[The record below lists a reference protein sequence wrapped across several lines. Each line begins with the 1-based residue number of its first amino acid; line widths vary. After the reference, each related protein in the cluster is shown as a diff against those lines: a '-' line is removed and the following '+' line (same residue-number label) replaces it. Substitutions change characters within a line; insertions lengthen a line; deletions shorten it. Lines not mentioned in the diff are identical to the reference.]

1 VSEPTPNPSVAEMLG
16 AMSSHT
22 GRISLAQ
29 DEIIRRLRELLPD
42 LIAAHNQ
49 AEGYAPNR
57 GVQMPA
63 IEPGPA
69 VLTDSFLKPAHVGKL
84 LVSAS
89 VSTDSLG
96 IGGTYINEGVITI
109 SCIDAPIEVGHQ
121 MKIAFE
127 RIELVRGV
135 LYPFMNDCVD
145 LKGRR
150 VWQLLEPRGYS
161 ALPGTI
167 TKFSGTQARFRL
179 LQTPGDNGLWAT
191 G

>member
-1 VSEPTPNPSVAEMLG
+1 VIQPTPNPSIEEMRG
-16 AMSSHT
+16 AMSFHT

-42 LIAAHNQ
+42 FIADHNRV
-49 AEGYAPNR
+49 EGYAPNR

-69 VLTDSFLKPAHVGKL
+69 VLTDSFLKAHHVGKL

-96 IGGTYINEGVITI
+96 IGGTYINEGIITI

-135 LYPFMNDCVD
+135 LYPFMNECIDH
-145 LKGRR
+145 KGRR
-150 VWQLLEPRGYS
+150 VWELLEPRGYS
-161 ALPGTI
+161 SLPGTI
-167 TKFSGTQARFRL
+167 TKFSGTEARFRL

-191 G
+191 D